1 MLKENEMI
9 TLRSMQEGAGTTGLK
24 VDAMTKPMMARTLRA
39 EPSALLIAIRFC
51 SGASR
56 QSIKRLQRAAV
67 PASKLACTSA
77 ADPQRR

>member
-1 MLKENEMI
+1 MKKQRPNNAINADSKKRRAIFYCRLW
-9 TLRSMQEGAGTTGLK
+9 RA
-24 VDAMTKPMMARTLRA
+24 MARTLRA

-51 SGASR
+51 PGASR

-77 ADPQRR
+77 ADLQRR

>member
-1 MLKENEMI
+1 MAKIAVFGFLYGYI
-9 TLRSMQEGAGTTGLK
+9 YIL
-24 VDAMTKPMMARTLRA
+24 MARTLRA

-51 SGASR
+51 PGASR

-77 ADPQRR
+77 ADPQRRWSASGT